1 MKDILMIEGLRSIEH
16 LEKTVSRKNEII
28 VNKASPENVS
38 LGVNFLLLYGPTVPM
53 QSFKRHKP
61 REGLH
66 RYKISEKFT
75 VSPSGPR
82 EHILI
87 LDLLRSEGGHHLP
100 GDVTGRQLGEVE
112 VHHGGGAGLQELVI
126 LVLNPHWVPPSHS

>member
-1 MKDILMIEGLRSIEH
+1 
-16 LEKTVSRKNEII
+16 
-28 VNKASPENVS
+28 
-38 LGVNFLLLYGPTVPM
+38 M

-61 REGLH
+61 KDGLDTKYW
-66 RYKISEKFT
+66 RNSQF
-75 VSPSGPR
+75 PPGPR

-87 LDLLRSEGGHHLP
+87 LDLLRSEGGHHFP

-126 LVLNPHWVPPSHS
+126 LVLHPHRVPPLYSW